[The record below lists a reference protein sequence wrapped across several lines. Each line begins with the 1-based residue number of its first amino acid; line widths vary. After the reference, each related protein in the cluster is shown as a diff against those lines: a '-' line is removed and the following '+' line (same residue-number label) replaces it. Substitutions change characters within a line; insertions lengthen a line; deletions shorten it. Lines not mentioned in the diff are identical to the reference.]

1 MLELKLIK
9 ELLRLQ
15 VTQQS
20 NARRVTTVLLAH
32 MFQLLVTSELT
43 TQILVQQAQQLA
55 RVVMQVL
62 IVSTEVKLHL
72 ELFAQLVTT
81 AAQVLKILTKT
92 DVLQDLSVL
101 LGLLH
106 LLFVPKVPT
115 IQTKS
120 VMSAKLVQRDF
131 NAREQA

>member
-1 MLELKLIK
+1 
-9 ELLRLQ
+9 
-15 VTQQS
+15 
-20 NARRVTTVLLAH
+20 

-120 VMSAKLVQRDF
+120 VMSAKLVRRDS

>member
-1 MLELKLIK
+1 M
-9 ELLRLQ
+9 
-15 VTQQS
+15 
-20 NARRVTTVLLAH
+20 VTTVLLAH

-92 DVLQDLSVL
+92 DVPQDLSVL

-120 VMSAKLVQRDF
+120 VMSAKLVRRDS